1 MLAELRDQQAGR
13 EEWRMLNALPAG
25 AQADAIGDALPGSF
39 REFLTVADG
48 ATCGDVT
55 VFGSATVDQMQFHAD
70 PITGAAITLG
80 REEWFC
86 AGVISDEPFF
96 INRSTGAVW
105 YFPDTGVAW
114 WMSSAFEKAADDFT
128 TFFLQ
133 WVAGREYVRLSA
145 TGPEDQ
151 WAELLRYAG
160 RL

>member
-1 MLAELRDQQAGR
+1 
-13 EEWRMLNALPAG
+13 MLNALPSG
-25 AQADAIGDALPGSF
+25 APAAAIGAALPASF
-39 REFLTVADG
+39 REFLTMADG

-55 VFGSATVDQMQFHAD
+55 VFGTATVDGMQFHAD
-70 PITGAAITLG
+70 SIAGAPITLG

-86 AGVISDEPFF
+86 PGVISDEPFF

-105 YFPDTGVAW
+105 YFPDTGVDW

-133 WVAGREYVRLSA
+133 WVTGPAYIRLSA

-151 WAELLRYAG
+151 WAELLRHAG